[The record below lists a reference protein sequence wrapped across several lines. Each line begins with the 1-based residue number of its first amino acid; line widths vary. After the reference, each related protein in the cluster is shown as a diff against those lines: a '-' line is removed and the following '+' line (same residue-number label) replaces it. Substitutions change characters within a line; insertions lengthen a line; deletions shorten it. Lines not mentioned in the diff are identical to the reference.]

1 MTGHTC
7 GPKLLRRLFRQHPGT
22 EGAVSPQATSM
33 TTDGQ
38 LARAIPDA
46 RATPARSTKQA
57 RVLAQLLNGLT
68 ADERT
73 VLTLRIV
80 ARRSIEE
87 TAQQLGTSPAAV
99 RLAQHDALDQLR
111 RELRE
116 RLRRR
121 DEGRS

>member
-1 MTGHTC
+1 
-7 GPKLLRRLFRQHPGT
+7 
-22 EGAVSPQATSM
+22 M
-33 TTDGQ
+33 TTDGRP
-38 LARAIPDA
+38 ARRIPDA
-46 RATPARSTKQA
+46 HATPARSTEQA

-87 TAQQLGTSPAAV
+87 AAQQLGTSPAAV

-116 RLRRR
+116 RLGRR
-121 DEGRS
+121 DEDRS